1 MICRL
6 LPYLYAYL
14 SIAPST
20 TRYILSK
27 PFRGHFNLH
36 SNLMRNLFL
45 KIHSLSIFGKYFCF
59 WQRDFQFS
67 FSWWLCKS
75 ALKFIDFCENAVF
88 FNSFFSKYA
97 TLKEIVDKSKKI
109 RFRKKFILAFDKA
122 PIFFIALFFFPL
134 SAHSLAAPRSF
145 LRGELN
151 DRPNGW

>member
-97 TLKEIVDKSKKI
+97 TLKEIVDKSKRI
-109 RFRKKFILAFDKA
+109 RFRKKFIIRHPYFSLHY
-122 PIFFIALFFFPL
+122 FFSTFSP
-134 SAHSLAAPRSF
+134 
-145 LRGELN
+145 
-151 DRPNGW
+151 